1 MNGKKRQASGLKCI
15 LKAITSSEI
24 QQRVGLIVLK
34 YSFFHS
40 LKHEKVQYLLLNL
53 PLTSVVDN
61 KLQQTIVMEKE
72 KEDLKSL
79 EKELSD
85 FSLSDDFDVD
95 TKTDIA
101 KVLWL
106 VSLSVCYLTVISCFS
121 SRRCNQQ
128 LGF

>member
-1 MNGKKRQASGLKCI
+1 MNGKKRQSSGLKCI

-24 QQRVGLIVLK
+24 QQRVGLIILK

-121 SRRCNQQ
+121 SRLC
-128 LGF
+128 

>member
-15 LKAITSSEI
+15 LEAITSSEI
-24 QQRVGLIVLK
+24 QQRVGLIILK

-53 PLTSVVDN
+53 HLTSVVDN

-121 SRRCNQQ
+121 SRLC
-128 LGF
+128 

>member
-79 EKELSD
+79 VKELSD
-85 FSLSDDFDVD
+85 FSLSDDNDVD
-95 TKTDIA
+95 TKTDIE

-121 SRRCNQQ
+121 SRRC
-128 LGF
+128 

>member
-15 LKAITSSEI
+15 LEAITSSEI

-79 EKELSD
+79 VKELSD
-85 FSLSDDFDVD
+85 FSLLDDFDVD
-95 TKTDIA
+95 TKTDIE

-121 SRRCNQQ
+121 SRRC
-128 LGF
+128 